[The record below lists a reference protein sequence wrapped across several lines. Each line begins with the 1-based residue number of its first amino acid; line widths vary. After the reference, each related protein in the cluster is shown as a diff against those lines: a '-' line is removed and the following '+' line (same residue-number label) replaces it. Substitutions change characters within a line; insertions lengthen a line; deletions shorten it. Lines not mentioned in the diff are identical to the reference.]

1 MLKSKNLKKKT
12 DKYCLFI
19 ASEILFND
27 STIRNF
33 RQVFRK
39 IKISNKE
46 DFYKSI
52 SNKIFLPGSEQF
64 YPILFSNFDS
74 IIDYF
79 SDELIFI
86 QSNFFTN
93 YSDTYNKFLNEFNEV
108 NSSIIKESTF
118 LQSKE
123 ELFESLEKKK
133 IVVLY
138 NYFIQ
143 DNEYFIFSEDELFLR
158 NKTKNLDFIS
168 RIISQKKIIFCTQSK
183 INKKKIISF
192 LTSKQVEF
200 TESKNFSLE
209 ILENNKT
216 NFHISNL
223 SVKSSFSLVFENH
236 DINFFIRFR
245 FF

>member
-1 MLKSKNLKKKT
+1 MYENVEFVRNKGEFAVRGDIMDIFSPNEKRPVRICFNFEEIESLNFFHVEEQKSEEKT

-33 RQVFRK
+33 RQAFESKNSVIIEK
-39 IKISNKE
+39 
-46 DFYKSI
+46 FYKSI

-118 LQSKE
+118 LQSK
-123 ELFESLEKKK
+123 
-133 IVVLY
+133 
-138 NYFIQ
+138 
-143 DNEYFIFSEDELFLR
+143 D
-158 NKTKNLDFIS
+158 
-168 RIISQKKIIFCTQSK
+168 
-183 INKKKIISF
+183 
-192 LTSKQVEF
+192 
-200 TESKNFSLE
+200 
-209 ILENNKT
+209 
-216 NFHISNL
+216 
-223 SVKSSFSLVFENH
+223 
-236 DINFFIRFR
+236 
-245 FF
+245 

>member
-1 MLKSKNLKKKT
+1 MR
-12 DKYCLFI
+12 
-19 ASEILFND
+19 ILFND

-52 SNKIFLPGSEQF
+52 SNKIFLPGSDQF
-64 YPILFSNFDS
+64 YPILFRNFDS

-86 QSNFFTN
+86 QNNFFTN

-108 NSSIIKESTF
+108 NSSIIKESSF

-143 DNEYFIFSEDELFLR
+143 DNEYFIFSEDELFFK

-168 RIISQKKIIFCTQSK
+168 RIISQKKKLFFALKVKLI
-183 INKKKIISF
+183 KKR
-192 LTSKQVEF
+192 L
-200 TESKNFSLE
+200 
-209 ILENNKT
+209 
-216 NFHISNL
+216 
-223 SVKSSFSLVFENH
+223 LVF
-236 DINFFIRFR
+236 
-245 FF
+245 